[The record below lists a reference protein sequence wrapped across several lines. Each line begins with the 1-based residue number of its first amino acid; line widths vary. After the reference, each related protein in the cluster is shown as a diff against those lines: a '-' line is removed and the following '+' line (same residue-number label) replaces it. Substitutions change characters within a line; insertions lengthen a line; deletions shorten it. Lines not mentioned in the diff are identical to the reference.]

1 MTDNRVPKIFSKL
14 ADVAQ
19 RQEYI
24 QCYLFQDC
32 LQPALN
38 SMKINKLKFMP
49 MLEATHKINIL
60 QMLNLVSYVTRGI
73 YTELLQF

>member
-1 MTDNRVPKIFSKL
+1 MRDNMVPKAFLKL

-38 SMKINKLKFMP
+38 SMKINK
-49 MLEATHKINIL
+49 
-60 QMLNLVSYVTRGI
+60 QI
-73 YTELLQF
+73 YTHV